1 MYLGLDLGTSGLR
14 GLLVRQDGTVVG
26 SAEATYEVQHL
37 HVGWSEQNPADWTKA
52 CGAVVQ
58 AFRKTHS
65 SAFTAL
71 KGIGVSGHMHGATL
85 LNDTGHVLRPCMLWN
100 DTRAHNQATRLDG
113 LDGFRKTSG
122 NIVFPGFTAPKVL
135 WVAEHEP
142 EIFAQIAKIL
152 LPKDYLNFWL
162 TGEYVS
168 DMSDSAGTAWLDS
181 GARDWSDDLLSK
193 SGMHRDQ
200 MPKLFEGSDPV
211 GTLRPDLAVDWGV
224 GADVIVVGGGGDNAA
239 AACGVGALREGAA
252 FVSLGTSGVLLAAK
266 DSFAPMPASAV
277 HTFCHAVP
285 NRWYQMGV
293 ILAATDSLNWLARN
307 LEVDA
312 AELSNAL
319 GDRINGPNQMQFL
332 PYLSGE
338 RTPHNDSAIRGA
350 LLNIDIASTRDDLT
364 LAIMEGVS
372 FALRD
377 SLEALKS
384 TGTNLSR
391 ALAIGGGSQSPY
403 WVELIATVLDLPID
417 LPEKGEFGAALG
429 AARLAI
435 VGHTGVD
442 AESVMPRPKIA
453 KTVLPRRDLTAAYDA
468 AFERYR
474 KTYPAL
480 KALL

>member
-1 MYLGLDLGTSGLR
+1 
-14 GLLVRQDGTVVG
+14 
-26 SAEATYEVQHL
+26 
-37 HVGWSEQNPADWTKA
+37 
-52 CGAVVQ
+52 
-58 AFRKTHS
+58 
-65 SAFTAL
+65 
-71 KGIGVSGHMHGATL
+71 
-85 LNDTGHVLRPCMLWN
+85 
-100 DTRAHNQATRLDG
+100 
-113 LDGFRKTSG
+113 
-122 NIVFPGFTAPKVL
+122 
-135 WVAEHEP
+135 
-142 EIFAQIAKIL
+142 
-152 LPKDYLNFWL
+152 LNFWL

-193 SGMHRDQ
+193 SGMRQDQ

-211 GTLRPDLAVDWGV
+211 GTLRLDLAVDWGV

-293 ILAATDSLNWLARN
+293 VLAATDSLNWLARN

-312 AELSNAL
+312 AKLSNAL

-350 LLNIDIASTRDDLT
+350 LLSIDIGSTRDDLT

-377 SLEALKS
+377 SLQVLKS
-384 TGTNLSR
+384 TGTDLSR

-435 VGHTGVD
+435 VGHTGID
-442 AESVMPRPKIA
+442 AESVMHRPKIA
-453 KTVLPRRDLTAAYDA
+453 KTVLPRHDLTAAYDA

>member
-1 MYLGLDLGTSGLR
+1 MDFARFRAILFFQDLPPQRSFGWQNTSRKSLR
-14 GLLVRQDGTVVG
+14 KLPR
-26 SAEATYEVQHL
+26 
-37 HVGWSEQNPADWTKA
+37 
-52 CGAVVQ
+52 
-58 AFRKTHS
+58 F
-65 SAFTAL
+65 
-71 KGIGVSGHMHGATL
+71 
-85 LNDTGHVLRPCMLWN
+85 
-100 DTRAHNQATRLDG
+100 
-113 LDGFRKTSG
+113 
-122 NIVFPGFTAPKVL
+122 
-135 WVAEHEP
+135 
-142 EIFAQIAKIL
+142 L

-162 TGEYVS
+162 TGEYIS
-168 DMSDSAGTAWLDS
+168 DLSNSAGTAWLDS

-193 SGMHRDQ
+193 FGIYRDQ

-211 GTLRPDLAVDWGV
+211 GTLRPDLAVNWGV
-224 GADVIVVGGGGDNAA
+224 DAEVIVVGGSADNAA

-252 FVSLGTSGVLLAAK
+252 FVSLGTSRVLLAAK

-350 LLNIDIASTRDDLT
+350 LLNIDIDSTRDDLT

-372 FALRD
+372 FALCD

-384 TGTNLSR
+384 TGTNLSC
-391 ALAIGGGSQSPY
+391 AMAIGGGSQSPY
-403 WVELIATVLDLPID
+403 WVELIVNVLDLPID
-417 LPEKGEFGAALG
+417 LPEKGELG

-468 AFERYR
+468 AFECYR

>member
-26 SAEATYEVQHL
+26 SAEATYEVQHP
-37 HVGWSEQNPADWTKA
+37 HVGWSEHNPADWTKA

-58 AFRKTHS
+58 ALRETHS

-100 DTRAHNQATRLDG
+100 DTRAHNQATMLDG

-142 EIFAQIAKIL
+142 EIFAQIAKVL

-312 AELSNAL
+312 ALTRCSSCPICQVNAP
-319 GDRINGPNQMQFL
+319 RITTAQ
-332 PYLSGE
+332 
-338 RTPHNDSAIRGA
+338 
-350 LLNIDIASTRDDLT
+350 
-364 LAIMEGVS
+364 
-372 FALRD
+372 
-377 SLEALKS
+377 
-384 TGTNLSR
+384 
-391 ALAIGGGSQSPY
+391 
-403 WVELIATVLDLPID
+403 
-417 LPEKGEFGAALG
+417 FGAPCSISILPPP
-429 AARLAI
+429 
-435 VGHTGVD
+435 
-442 AESVMPRPKIA
+442 VMI
-453 KTVLPRRDLTAAYDA
+453 
-468 AFERYR
+468 
-474 KTYPAL
+474 
-480 KALL
+480 

>member
-14 GLLVRQDGTVVG
+14 GLLVQQDGTIIG
-26 SAEATYEVQHL
+26 SGEATYEVQHPHL
-37 HVGWSEQNPADWTKA
+37 GWSEQNPTDWTGA
-52 CGAVVQ
+52 CGKVVKKLRETHPY
-58 AFRKTHS
+58 AFS
-65 SAFTAL
+65 AL
-71 KGIGVSGHMHGATL
+71 KGIGVSGQMHGATL
-85 LNDTGHVLRPCMLWN
+85 LNDAGQVLRPCMLWN
-100 DTRAHNQATRLDG
+100 DTRAHNQATRLDS

-135 WVAEHEP
+135 WVAENEP
-142 EIFAQIAKIL
+142 EVFAQIAKVL
-152 LPKDYLNFWL
+152 LPKDYMNFWL
-162 TGEYVS
+162 TGAYVS
-168 DMSDSAGTAWLDS
+168 DMSDCAGTAWLDS
-181 GARDWSDDLLSK
+181 AARDWSDDLLSQ
-193 SGMHRDQ
+193 SGMRRDQ
-200 MPKLFEGSDPV
+200 MPKLFEGSDPF
-211 GTLRPDLAVDWGV
+211 GTLRSDLAVDWGIRSN
-224 GADVIVVGGGGDNAA
+224 VIVVGGGGDNAV
-239 AACGVGALREGAA
+239 AACGVGALREGDA

-266 DSFAPMPASAV
+266 ESFSPMPESAV

-307 LEVDA
+307 LKVGA

-350 LLNIDIASTRDDLT
+350 LLNIDIASNRDDLS
-364 LAIMEGVS
+364 LAVMEGVS

-377 SLEALKS
+377 NLEALKS

-391 ALAIGGGSQSPY
+391 ALAIGGGAQSPY
-403 WVELIATVLDLPID
+403 WVELVATVLNLQID
-417 LPEKGEFGAALG
+417 LPDKGEFGAALG

-435 VGHTGVD
+435 VGDTGVD
-442 AESVMPRPKIA
+442 PESVMTPPKIA

-468 AFERYR
+468 AFDRYR
-474 KTYPAL
+474 QIYPAL

>member
-26 SAEATYEVQHL
+26 SAEATYEVQHP

-58 AFRKTHS
+58 ALREMHS
-65 SAFTAL
+65 SAFTVL

-85 LNDTGHVLRPCMLWN
+85 LNETGHVLRPCMLWN

-142 EIFAQIAKIL
+142 EIFAQIAKAL

-168 DMSDSAGTAWLDS
+168 DMSDGAGTAWLDS

-193 SGMHRDQ
+193 SGMRRDQ

-211 GTLRPDLAVDWGV
+211 GTLRADLAVDWGV
-224 GADVIVVGGGGDNAA
+224 GADVIVVGGAGDNAA

-266 DSFAPMPASAV
+266 NSFAPMPASAV
-277 HTFCHAVP
+277 HTFCHAIP

-350 LLNIDIASTRDDLT
+350 LLSIDIASTRDDLT

-453 KTVLPRRDLTAAYDA
+453 KTVLPRHDLTAAYDA

>member
-14 GLLVRQDGTVVG
+14 GLLVRQDGTIVG
-26 SAEATYEVQHL
+26 SAEAAYEVQHP
-37 HVGWSEQNPADWTKA
+37 HVGWSEQNPTDWTKA
-52 CGAVVQ
+52 CGAVVKTL
-58 AFRKTHS
+58 RKTHS
-65 SAFTAL
+65 GAFSAL
-71 KGIGVSGHMHGATL
+71 NGIGVSGHMHGATL
-85 LNDTGHVLRPCMLWN
+85 LDDTGQVLRPCMLWN
-100 DTRAHNQATRLDG
+100 DTRAHNQAARLDS

-142 EIFAQIAKIL
+142 EVFAQIAKVL

-162 TGEYVS
+162 TGGYAS

-193 SGMHRDQ
+193 SGMRRDQ
-200 MPKLFEGSDPV
+200 MPELFEGSDPV
-211 GTLRPDLAVDWGV
+211 GALRTALATDWGV
-224 GADVIVVGGGGDNAA
+224 GADVIVVGGGGDNAV
-239 AACGVGALREGAA
+239 AACGVGALREGDA

-266 DSFAPMPASAV
+266 DRFAPMPASAV
-277 HTFCHAVP
+277 HTFCHSVP
-285 NRWYQMGV
+285 DRWYQMGV

-307 LEVDA
+307 LEVGA
-312 AELSNAL
+312 AGLSKAL
-319 GDRINGPNQMQFL
+319 GDRINAPNQMQFL

-364 LAIMEGVS
+364 LAVMEGVT

-377 SLEALKS
+377 NLEALKS

-391 ALAIGGGSQSPY
+391 VLAIGGGSQSPY
-403 WVELIATVLDLPID
+403 WIELVATVLCLPID
-417 LPEKGEFGAALG
+417 LPDKGEFGAALG

-435 VGHTGVD
+435 VGHTGAD
-442 AESVMPRPKIA
+442 PESVMTPPKIA
-453 KTVLPRRDLTAAYDA
+453 QTVLPRRDLAAAYDA
-468 AFERYR
+468 AFYRYR
-474 KTYPAL
+474 QTYPAL